1 MGISYD
7 LVVLAGGGSRRMG
20 GTDKVLLEVAGESML
35 DRVLAAGAGA
45 RVRVVVGPRRP
56 VSHEGVPVSNR
67 STEGVPD
74 SKRVGA
80 VRWAREEPP
89 GSGPLAGVAAGV
101 AALGLSGAEV
111 VVVLAGD
118 MPLLDPETVN
128 ALVAAAPA
136 VLADQAGQP
145 QPLAAAY
152 PRAALLAALTE
163 LGDPTGRPVRLLL
176 DLLRPT
182 LVPAPIQAQDADT
195 PEDLAR
201 IRRAA
206 GHHRGMLLDDWTA
219 QLCAD
224 LGIEGLDVD
233 VHGLLDLARDAAHSV
248 DRPAAPLT
256 TFLVGYAAALR
267 GGGADQVAECS
278 RIASEAASHWSPS
291 AAD

>member
-1 MGISYD
+1 
-7 LVVLAGGGSRRMG
+7 MG
-20 GTDKVLLEVAGESML
+20 GTDKLLLEVGGQPML

-45 RVRVVVGPRRP
+45 RVRVVVGPRRA
-56 VSHEGVPVSNR
+56 VSKEGVPVSNR

-74 SKRVGA
+74 SERVGA
-80 VRWAREEPP
+80 VRWAQEDPP
-89 GSGPLAGVAAGV
+89 GSGPLAGLAAGV
-101 AALGLSGAEV
+101 AALGPAAAEV

-118 MPLLDPETVN
+118 MPLVDAATVA

-136 VLADQAGQP
+136 VLVDGEGQP

-152 PRAALLAALTE
+152 PREALIAALAE

-201 IRRAA
+201 IRRTA
-206 GHHRGMLLDDWTA
+206 GHDRGMLLDDWTA

-233 VHGLLDLARDAAHSV
+233 VRGLLDLARDAAHSV

-278 RIASEAASHWSPS
+278 RIASEAASSWS
-291 AAD
+291 ATAG

>member
-1 MGISYD
+1 MGMSYD

-20 GTDKVLLEVAGESML
+20 GTDKVLLEVGGQSML

-56 VSHEGVPVSNR
+56 TSADVVWTAE
-67 STEGVPD
+67 D
-74 SKRVGA
+74 
-80 VRWAREEPP
+80 PP

-101 AALGLSGAEV
+101 AALGPVAAEV

-118 MPLLDPETVN
+118 MPLVDAATV
-128 ALVAAAPA
+128 AVLVEAAPA
-136 VLADQAGQP
+136 VLADLEGQP
-145 QPLAAAY
+145 QALAAAY
-152 PRAALLAALTE
+152 PRDALQAALTE

-176 DLLRPT
+176 DLLQPA

-206 GHHRGMLLDDWTA
+206 GHDRGMLLDDWTA

-233 VHGLLDLARDAAHSV
+233 VRGLLDLARDAAHSV

-278 RIASEAASHWSPS
+278 RIASEAASRWSPP
-291 AAD
+291 AD

>member
-1 MGISYD
+1 MSYD

-20 GTDKVLLEVAGESML
+20 GTDKVLLEVGGQSML

-45 RVRVVVGPRRP
+45 RLRVVVGPRRP
-56 VSHEGVPVSNR
+56 VSNEGVPVSNR
-67 STEGVPD
+67 SIEGVPD

-80 VRWAREEPP
+80 VRWAREDPA
-89 GSGPLAGVAAGV
+89 GSGPLAGLVAGV
-101 AALGLSGAEV
+101 AALGPAAAEV
-111 VVVLAGD
+111 VVVLAAD
-118 MPLLDPETVN
+118 MPLVDAAAVA
-128 ALVAAAPA
+128 ALVEAAPA
-136 VLADQAGQP
+136 VLADLEGQP

-152 PRAALLAALTE
+152 PRDALQAALTE
-163 LGDPTGRPVRLLL
+163 LGDPAGRPVRLLL
-176 DLLRPT
+176 GLLRPT

-206 GHHRGMLLDDWTA
+206 GHDRGMLLDDWTA

-233 VHGLLDLARDAAHSV
+233 VRGLLDLARDAAHSV

-278 RIASEAASHWSPS
+278 RIASEAASRWSPP
-291 AAD
+291 AD